1 MRLEGADPRVGVE
14 MSSTGEVACF
24 GKSFEEAFLKALI
37 ASNLRIPKAG
47 EEILICTENEKEK
60 IAPIAKKLMKKFK
73 IFATEHIYEDL
84 LKNNVEC
91 EILQFSNGNN
101 RNALSYILNKKI
113 KLVIS
118 IPNSHSQNLDDGYLI
133 RRKAVEFGIPVIT
146 NFEIAKSLADALEKY
161 GDVSELAK

>member
-1 MRLEGADPRVGVE
+1 
-14 MSSTGEVACF
+14 
-24 GKSFEEAFLKALI
+24 
-37 ASNLRIPKAG
+37 
-47 EEILICTENEKEK
+47 
-60 IAPIAKKLMKKFK
+60 MKKFK